1 MLRPPDRRS
10 CARKGGCDPGV
21 RGAGAGVRTAVPRVS
36 TSDDI
41 APRQGYLLLADI
53 SGYTAFLTGTELEHA
68 HEIVQELATLIR
80 ERLAPPM
87 HFVKREGDAVFCYA
101 EAATFREGER
111 LVELIEACYFDFSNR
126 LLDMARA
133 TTCRCNACAAIDSLG
148 LKFITHYGT
157 FVIERDEGREDLAGP
172 DVILAHRLLKNTI
185 SNDGGPQAY
194 AFLTEACQQRLPS
207 SFELPKHSQVY
218 ESFGETRGGVHDL
231 GPVLSAM
238 REERRLFISAAD
250 ADVEST
256 FDLPVPPAIAWQY
269 IVDPIERQRWA
280 CRQFG
285 KDPDE
290 EEPNVRGRH
299 GAGAK
304 THCGH
309 GPGPVWGFRECID
322 WRPFT
327 YMTSRTTTPVAGALV
342 RPRAAT
348 ETVEFLPLGEQ
359 GTRIVWRF
367 RLTNRGRISR
377 LALRAFRPF
386 WLAFW
391 RRAGAALVS
400 IVDEDAR
407 ARSFRTTK

>member
-1 MLRPPDRRS
+1 M
-10 CARKGGCDPGV
+10 
-21 RGAGAGVRTAVPRVS
+21 T
-36 TSDDI
+36 
-41 APRQGYLLLADI
+41 
-53 SGYTAFLTGTELEHA
+53 
-68 HEIVQELATLIR
+68 
-80 ERLAPPM
+80 
-87 HFVKREGDAVFCYA
+87 
-101 EAATFREGER
+101 
-111 LVELIEACYFDFSNR
+111 
-126 LLDMARA
+126 RA
-133 TTCRCNACAAIDSLG
+133 TTCRCNACAAIGSLG
-148 LKFITHYGT
+148 LKFVTHYGS

-172 DVILAHRLLKNTI
+172 DVILAHRLPKNTI
-185 SNDGGPQAY
+185 SEGGGPHAY
-194 AFLTEACQQRLPS
+194 AFFTEACLQRLPAP
-207 SFELPKHSQVY
+207 FNLPVHSEAY

-231 GPVLSAM
+231 GPVLNAM

-250 ADVEST
+250 ADVESA

-269 IVDPIERQRWA
+269 IVNPIERQRWA

-290 EEPNVRGRH
+290 VEPNALGRR

-327 YMTSRTTTPVAGALV
+327 YLTSRTTTPVAGAFV

-348 ETVEFLPLGEQ
+348 ETVEFLPLGER

-367 RLTNRGRISR
+367 RLTNRGRVSL

-391 RRAGAALVS
+391 RRAGAALAS
-400 IVDEDAR
+400 IVEEDA
-407 ARSFRTTK
+407 AATTVPMAK